1 MRALFPS
8 TQLEQHRIF
17 GSGTAGHLCEWG
29 RRKAPIKPAFLSST
43 HREFQVAEERIQ
55 ISAEAASKESGNL
68 NTPSFLEKAS
78 QRIIMQDRQKL

>member
-17 GSGTAGHLCEWG
+17 GSGTVGHLCEWG

-55 ISAEAASKESGNL
+55 ISAEAAFGGLGRVGK
-68 NTPSFLEKAS
+68 S
-78 QRIIMQDRQKL
+78 QHSILFRKGKPAHNNAR